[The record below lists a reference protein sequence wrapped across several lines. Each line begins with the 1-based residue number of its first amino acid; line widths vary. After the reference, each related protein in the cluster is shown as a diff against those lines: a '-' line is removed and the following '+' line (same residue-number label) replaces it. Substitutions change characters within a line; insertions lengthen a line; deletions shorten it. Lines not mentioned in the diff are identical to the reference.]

1 MSSIEIACTCA
12 IEIDFIIFVNMIL
25 VTGGTGLVGAH
36 LLLHL
41 IESQS
46 MGNKSARYL
55 SIYTFVEKTAL
66 FTLYKR
72 KLFWNKSEWICADI
86 TDVPSLEIAF
96 QNINGLPL
104 RRFDFF

>member
-1 MSSIEIACTCA
+1 MSSIEIAC
-12 IEIDFIIFVNMIL
+12 IVPLKLISLPLNMIL

-72 KLFWNKSEWICADI
+72 KLFWNKS
-86 TDVPSLEIAF
+86 
-96 QNINGLPL
+96 NGFVQILQMFPP
-104 RRFDFF
+104 